1 MWGVFLLGE
10 NMNLFK
16 EFQRIINA
24 DGVQVATIYAKNG
37 NMYTI
42 ITQNG
47 QYANIASDGDYTGKV
62 FVQQGRIIGQAPNL
76 PYSEI
81 EV

>member
-1 MWGVFLLGE
+1 
-10 NMNLFK
+10 MNIFK

-24 DGVQVATIYAKNG
+24 DGVQVATIYARNG
-37 NMYTI
+37 NNYTI
-42 ITQNG
+42 LTQNG
-47 QYANIASDGDYTGKV
+47 QYAQITSDGNYTGKV
-62 FVQQGRIIGQAPNL
+62 LVQHGRIIGQAPNL